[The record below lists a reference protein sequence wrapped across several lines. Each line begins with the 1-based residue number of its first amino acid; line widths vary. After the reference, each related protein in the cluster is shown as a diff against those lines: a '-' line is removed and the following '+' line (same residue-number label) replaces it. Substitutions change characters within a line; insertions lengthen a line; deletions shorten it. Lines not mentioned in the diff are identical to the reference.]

1 MFGTIIGSIGE
12 RGLEMKASLKK
23 KMKLFSMIGAIG
35 AAMVFIGHGC
45 SEFSGRN
52 SSGSGGSGSATNDNQ
67 DFEIIPGERTVST
80 VYAKQVLDNM
90 TSCSG
95 IGTPSVA
102 TIQEWTQRLGTISE
116 YGYAT
121 SVSGPMM
128 MGIVAIAGE
137 ICNDLISLETPK
149 ADSARIIFDG
159 VDFTRGPSS
168 VSNGTLRLVITR
180 LARSCWQ
187 REDDSNPGP
196 EGQTSE
202 TDLIINGFNDI
213 VAEGSGDTP
222 AQTRNSM
229 LAVCTGMLSSLS
241 AVEF

>member
-1 MFGTIIGSIGE
+1 
-12 RGLEMKASLKK
+12 MKATVVKK
-23 KMKLFSMIGAIG
+23 VKLLSVIAVLS
-35 AAMVFIGHGC
+35 AVTAFIGHGC
-45 SEFSGRN
+45 SDFSSKSSSNG
-52 SSGSGGSGSATNDNQ
+52 SSGGLLGGDNQ

-102 TIQEWTQRLGTISE
+102 TIQEWSDRLGTLSE

-121 SVSGPMM
+121 TVSGPMM

-137 ICNDLISLETPK
+137 ICNDLLTVETPK
-149 ADSARIIFDG
+149 PDMERIIFDG

-168 VSNGTLRLVITR
+168 VSPATVRLVVTR

-187 REDDSNPGP
+187 REDDSLPGP
-196 EGQTSE
+196 NGELSE
-202 TDLIINGFNDI
+202 TDIVVNAYNDI
-213 VAEGSGDTP
+213 ASAGGADSP
-222 AQTRNSM
+222 AQTRNAM
-229 LAVCTGMLSSLS
+229 LGLCTGMMASLS
-241 AVEF
+241 AIEF